1 MTVRKNL
8 SENSVRLDRHNS
20 VRSADSNKASE
31 TEERASDE
39 IGSYSCDNKA
49 RGSWLEETI

>member
-1 MTVRKNL
+1 MIVRKNFRDD
-8 SENSVRLDRHNS
+8 SVRLDRHNS

-39 IGSYSCDNKA
+39 IGSCDNKA